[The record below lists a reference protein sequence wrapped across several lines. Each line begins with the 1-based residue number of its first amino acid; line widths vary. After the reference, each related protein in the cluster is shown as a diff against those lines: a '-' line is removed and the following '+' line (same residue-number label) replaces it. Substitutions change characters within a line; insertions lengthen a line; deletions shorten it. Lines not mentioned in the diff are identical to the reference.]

1 MSKFRREE
9 DEADKWLREHDP
21 YYTSSDRDKRK
32 KMSNPYETPEQEKR
46 RRETEI
52 PLSNLNSYQRVQF
65 KQVELSNWDD
75 ELLKKELF
83 ELQAVDYSLEVM
95 GFTEIDLKEIFT
107 EKEVPKEKKKKE
119 EKTTLPMLRF
129 GSNSVRITEDELVML
144 SNRYNE
150 YVESTPDPALYRS
163 L

>member
-1 MSKFRREE
+1 MIDAERRWRDLSKFRREE

-65 KQVELSNWDD
+65 KQVGGSYTC
-75 ELLKKELF
+75 LLYTSPSPR
-83 ELQAVDYSLEVM
+83 D
-95 GFTEIDLKEIFT
+95 
-107 EKEVPKEKKKKE
+107 
-119 EKTTLPMLRF
+119 
-129 GSNSVRITEDELVML
+129 
-144 SNRYNE
+144 
-150 YVESTPDPALYRS
+150 
-163 L
+163 

>member
-1 MSKFRREE
+1 MSLIKCGTDENGSYIELKRPRGETPLCFIDECGVVHDTIRIYEYKAVRSKEISTDSRCVMCGETLWCAIDAERRWRDLSKFRREE

-65 KQVELSNWDD
+65 KQVGGS
-75 ELLKKELF
+75 
-83 ELQAVDYSLEVM
+83 Y
-95 GFTEIDLKEIFT
+95 TERGEFDL
-107 EKEVPKEKKKKE
+107 
-119 EKTTLPMLRF
+119 
-129 GSNSVRITEDELVML
+129 
-144 SNRYNE
+144 
-150 YVESTPDPALYRS
+150 
-163 L
+163 

>member
-1 MSKFRREE
+1 MSLIKCGTDENGSYIELRKPRGETPQCFIDSNGVVHDTIRIYEYKAVRSKEISTDSRCVRDAERRWRDLSKFRREE

-65 KQVELSNWDD
+65 KQVGGS
-75 ELLKKELF
+75 
-83 ELQAVDYSLEVM
+83 Y
-95 GFTEIDLKEIFT
+95 TERGEFDL
-107 EKEVPKEKKKKE
+107 
-119 EKTTLPMLRF
+119 
-129 GSNSVRITEDELVML
+129 
-144 SNRYNE
+144 
-150 YVESTPDPALYRS
+150 
-163 L
+163 

>member
-1 MSKFRREE
+1 MSLIKCGTDENGSYIELKRPRGETPQCFIDNNGVVHDTIRIYEYKAVRSKEISTDSRCVKDAERRWRDLSKFRREE

-65 KQVELSNWDD
+65 KQVGGS
-75 ELLKKELF
+75 
-83 ELQAVDYSLEVM
+83 Y
-95 GFTEIDLKEIFT
+95 TERGEFDL
-107 EKEVPKEKKKKE
+107 
-119 EKTTLPMLRF
+119 
-129 GSNSVRITEDELVML
+129 
-144 SNRYNE
+144 
-150 YVESTPDPALYRS
+150 
-163 L
+163 

>member
-1 MSKFRREE
+1 MALWCVRDAERRWRDLSKFRREE

-65 KQVELSNWDD
+65 KQVGGS
-75 ELLKKELF
+75 
-83 ELQAVDYSLEVM
+83 Y
-95 GFTEIDLKEIFT
+95 TERGEFDL
-107 EKEVPKEKKKKE
+107 
-119 EKTTLPMLRF
+119 
-129 GSNSVRITEDELVML
+129 
-144 SNRYNE
+144 
-150 YVESTPDPALYRS
+150 
-163 L
+163 